1 VLASQCAAITTVA
14 AFFLFGERLRRHQ
27 VLGIATVVV
36 GVVTLS
42 ALRG

>member
-1 VLASQCAAITTVA
+1 V
-14 AFFLFGERLRRHQ
+14 FFLFGERLRRHQ

-42 ALRG
+42 ALSLRLNL